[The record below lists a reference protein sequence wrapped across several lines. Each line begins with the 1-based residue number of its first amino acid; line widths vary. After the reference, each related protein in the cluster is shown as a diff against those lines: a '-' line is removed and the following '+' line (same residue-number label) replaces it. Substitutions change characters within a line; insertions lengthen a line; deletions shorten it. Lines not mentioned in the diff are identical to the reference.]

1 MKLTLPL
8 DKMTTEEKLL
18 ALEEIW
24 EDLCRTPDNIPSP
37 AWHVGV
43 LEERPSSL
51 SRRAK
56 GPRAQAT
63 GRGSIY
69 RKTFRVTDWHKNCL

>member
-24 EDLCRTPDNIPSP
+24 EDLCRIPGNIPSP
-37 AWHVGV
+37 AWHGSV
-43 LEERPSSL
+43 LEERQQRVEDGSSAFVEWA
-51 SRRAK
+51 RAK
-56 GPRAQAT
+56 QNIRD
-63 GRGSIY
+63 
-69 RKTFRVTDWHKNCL
+69 VTQ

>member
-24 EDLCRTPDNIPSP
+24 EDLCRTSDHIPSP
-37 AWHVGV
+37 AWHASV
-43 LEERPSSL
+43 LQERQQQVEGGSSAFVDWT
-51 SRRAK
+51 RAK
-56 GPRAQAT
+56 QNIRDAT
-63 GRGSIY
+63 Q
-69 RKTFRVTDWHKNCL
+69 

>member
-24 EDLCRTPDNIPSP
+24 EDLCRIPDNIPSP
-37 AWHVGV
+37 AWHGSV
-43 LEERPSSL
+43 LDERQQRVEDGSSAFVDWAT
-51 SRRAK
+51 AK
-56 GPRAQAT
+56 QNIRDAT
-63 GRGSIY
+63 Q
-69 RKTFRVTDWHKNCL
+69 

>member
-24 EDLCRTPDNIPSP
+24 EDLCRIPDNMPSP
-37 AWHVGV
+37 AWHGSV
-43 LEERPSSL
+43 LEERQQRVEEGSSAFVEWT
-51 SRRAK
+51 RAK
-56 GPRAQAT
+56 QNIRDAT
-63 GRGSIY
+63 P
-69 RKTFRVTDWHKNCL
+69 

>member
-24 EDLCRTPDNIPSP
+24 EDLCRTSENIPSP
-37 AWHVGV
+37 AWHVSV
-43 LEERPSSL
+43 LEERQQRVEDGSAAFIDWA
-51 SRRAK
+51 RAK
-56 GPRAQAT
+56 QNIRDAT
-63 GRGSIY
+63 Q
-69 RKTFRVTDWHKNCL
+69 

>member
-24 EDLCRTPDNIPSP
+24 EDLCRIPDNIPSP
-37 AWHVGV
+37 AWHGSV
-43 LEERPSSL
+43 LEERQQRVEEGSSAFVEWT
-51 SRRAK
+51 RAK
-56 GPRAQAT
+56 QNIRDAT
-63 GRGSIY
+63 Q
-69 RKTFRVTDWHKNCL
+69 

>member
-18 ALEEIW
+18 ALEELW

-43 LEERPSSL
+43 LEERQKRVQDGSSEFVDWA
-51 SRRAK
+51 RAK
-56 GPRAQAT
+56 QNIRDSTQ
-63 GRGSIY
+63 
-69 RKTFRVTDWHKNCL
+69 

>member
-24 EDLCRTPDNIPSP
+24 EDLCRTSDNIPSP
-37 AWHVGV
+37 NWHVGV
-43 LEERPSSL
+43 LEERQKRVQDGSAEFVEWA
-51 SRRAK
+51 RAK
-56 GPRAQAT
+56 QNIRDAT
-63 GRGSIY
+63 
-69 RKTFRVTDWHKNCL
+69 K

>member
-24 EDLCRTPDNIPSP
+24 EDLCRIPDNIPSP
-37 AWHVGV
+37 AWHGSV
-43 LEERPSSL
+43 LEERQQRVEEGSSAFVEWA
-51 SRRAK
+51 RAK
-56 GPRAQAT
+56 QNIRDAT
-63 GRGSIY
+63 Q
-69 RKTFRVTDWHKNCL
+69 

>member
-24 EDLCRTPDNIPSP
+24 EDLCRTSDNIPSP

-43 LEERPSSL
+43 LEERQQRVEDGSSAFVDWA
-51 SRRAK
+51 RAK
-56 GPRAQAT
+56 QNIRDAT
-63 GRGSIY
+63 Q
-69 RKTFRVTDWHKNCL
+69 

>member
-24 EDLCRTPDNIPSP
+24 ENLCRTSDNIPSP
-37 AWHVGV
+37 AWHVSI
-43 LEERPSSL
+43 LEERRNRVQDGTSEFVDWVQ
-51 SRRAK
+51 AK
-56 GPRAQAT
+56 QNIRDST
-63 GRGSIY
+63 
-69 RKTFRVTDWHKNCL
+69 K

>member
-24 EDLCRTPDNIPSP
+24 EDLCRLPDNIPSP
-37 AWHVGV
+37 AWHGSV
-43 LEERPSSL
+43 LEERQQRVEEGSSAFVEWT
-51 SRRAK
+51 RAK
-56 GPRAQAT
+56 QNIRDAT
-63 GRGSIY
+63 Q
-69 RKTFRVTDWHKNCL
+69 